1 MKKHFILLFSL
12 LIIMFSSSKTFSQ
25 IEYCYDWEAYVYGY
39 SELLHNNQALLVS
52 GLAGTEIIV
61 YDWTPP
67 YCDHDFNAWV
77 YSELAN
83 SSGVLSY
90 GRLES
95 NGWQIHGQHPVLNAQ
110 YRTYCVTSAHGLV
123 DYWSYDDG
131 KIIRFFT
138 DEYTAFFTQD
148 CYAFTPPPPPTPTP
162 TPTPTPI
169 VTSVAFEQ
177 IAPSSEPISPNPAV
191 VPHNP
196 GIGLRIFPDDD
207 FPNDPADH
215 QRIRV
220 IATLSQPIQNV
231 QVYFRNFDLD
241 DPATDA
247 TIDPNGTTGDDNNGN
262 PRAGTLSACLP
273 TANGCSALTNASG
286 IATVEFTVTRQPG
299 DNFAI
304 AAGVIPAEVGAVTMN
319 GIDLINGSGQVIP
332 TSCSTEPVCRSQM
345 LTVWRRLHIEV
356 DSMRE
361 SDGNYVL
368 GTIPDERTIP
378 AGRQATLEV
387 NPSPAQQLEVNR
399 FIGGRLVVGNS
410 LSVISNTADTV
421 TVQNNTRRTIY
432 IPAVAQFQLYDDDD
446 FNDNDGTNLDGD
458 TGENI
463 SSPDLALLTAN
474 SDDINTN
481 VFASAY
487 ARPVYDIIDPRDDSI
502 FAPNVLSDNAND
514 IRPLFVDWDSR
525 NTNADDEFWSVYLLG
540 SYQHTLIED
549 NDPATELGTYG
560 IVDEITTV
568 TGDGEGSGALIFLE
582 LHRPREI
589 PGYTPI
595 PTDVNSM
602 AVTVAHEVGHLF
614 SCRHADG
621 GLMGNTPAG
630 VPVSNQLSPTMIR
643 RVRVLMHP

>member
-1 MKKHFILLFSL
+1 MKRHIIVLFAFL
-12 LIIMFSSSKTFSQ
+12 VIAFSSHNVYSQ

-39 SELLHNNQALLVS
+39 SDLLHNNQAMLVS

-67 YCDHDFNAWV
+67 YYDHDFNAWV

-95 NGWQIHGQHPVLNAQ
+95 NGWQIHGQHPVFNAQ

-162 TPTPTPI
+162 TPIPTLTPI

-177 IAPSSEPISPNPAV
+177 IAPSSEPISPNPTVA
-191 VPHNP
+191 PHNP

-220 IATLSQPIQNV
+220 IATLSQPIPNV

-241 DPATDA
+241 DPATDT

-304 AAGVIPAEVGAVTMN
+304 AAGVIPAQVGAVTMN
-319 GIDLINGSGQVIP
+319 GIDLINGNEQVIP

-345 LTVWRRLHIEV
+345 LTVWRRFHIEV

-361 SDGNYVL
+361 SDGNFVL

-410 LSVISNTADTV
+410 LSVISNTTDTV

-446 FNDNDGTNLDGD
+446 FNDDDGTMLNVD
-458 TGENI
+458 TSENI
-463 SSPDLALLTAN
+463 SMPQIAGYLEAN
-474 SDDINTN
+474 DDRNTN
-481 VFASAY
+481 VFADGMFVLCMTLATTTTIHNS
-487 ARPVYDIIDPRDDSI
+487 PSI
-502 FAPNVLSDNAND
+502 F
-514 IRPLFVDWDSR
+514 
-525 NTNADDEFWSVYLLG
+525 
-540 SYQHTLIED
+540 
-549 NDPATELGTYG
+549 
-560 IVDEITTV
+560 
-568 TGDGEGSGALIFLE
+568 
-582 LHRPREI
+582 
-589 PGYTPI
+589 
-595 PTDVNSM
+595 
-602 AVTVAHEVGHLF
+602 
-614 SCRHADG
+614 
-621 GLMGNTPAG
+621 
-630 VPVSNQLSPTMIR
+630 
-643 RVRVLMHP
+643 